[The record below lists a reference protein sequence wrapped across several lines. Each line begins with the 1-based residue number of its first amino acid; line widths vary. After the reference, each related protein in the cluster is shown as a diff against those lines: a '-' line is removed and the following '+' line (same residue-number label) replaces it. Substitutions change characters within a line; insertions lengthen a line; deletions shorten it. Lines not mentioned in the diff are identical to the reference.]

1 MLGFFVS
8 AGVAAG
14 VGGGG
19 VVLLGRM
26 CQQMLLQMRF
36 LGKELETELTLIGPV
51 SGVDL
56 LVAEKIGLSTEE
68 FVAFAAIES
77 RSIAFLTLWTV

>member
-56 LVAEKIGLSTEE
+56 LVAEKIALLGTER
-68 FVAFAAIES
+68 AIALPIVTCICIVS
-77 RSIAFLTLWTV
+77 